1 MDSGWALSTQLSTAY
16 VTALRSVAGA
26 PFGMKKSGNA
36 RPRLRFKVARRF
48 MAYEPGRNAVEQTR
62 PFFYSVTMPP
72 KTLIQQ
78 NAHLRNAQDY
88 QRALRA
94 NVLSST
100 AIEGVKKAA
109 ERALAPAPGKLP
121 AKKR

>member
-1 MDSGWALSTQLSTAY
+1 M
-16 VTALRSVAGA
+16 
-26 PFGMKKSGNA
+26 
-36 RPRLRFKVARRF
+36 
-48 MAYEPGRNAVEQTR
+48 
-62 PFFYSVTMPP
+62 
-72 KTLIQQ
+72 QQ

-109 ERALAPAPGKLP
+109 ERALSTAPGKVP
-121 AKKR
+121 ANKR

>member
-1 MDSGWALSTQLSTAY
+1 MT
-16 VTALRSVAGA
+16 
-26 PFGMKKSGNA
+26 
-36 RPRLRFKVARRF
+36 
-48 MAYEPGRNAVEQTR
+48 YEQSRDAVEQTWQ
-62 PFFYSVTMPP
+62 FFYSVPMVP

-78 NAHLRNAQDY
+78 NPHLRNAQDY

-109 ERALAPAPGKLP
+109 ERALAPASGKLP
-121 AKKR
+121 TKKR

>member
-1 MDSGWALSTQLSTAY
+1 
-16 VTALRSVAGA
+16 
-26 PFGMKKSGNA
+26 
-36 RPRLRFKVARRF
+36 
-48 MAYEPGRNAVEQTR
+48 MA
-62 PFFYSVTMPP
+62 P

-78 NAHLRNAQDY
+78 NPHLRNAQDY

-100 AIEGVKKAA
+100 GIEGVKKAA
-109 ERALAPAPGKLP
+109 ERALASAPAQPP

>member
-1 MDSGWALSTQLSTAY
+1 
-16 VTALRSVAGA
+16 
-26 PFGMKKSGNA
+26 
-36 RPRLRFKVARRF
+36 
-48 MAYEPGRNAVEQTR
+48 MA
-62 PFFYSVTMPP
+62 P

-78 NAHLRNAQDY
+78 NRHLRNAQDY

-100 AIEGVKKAA
+100 GIEGVRKVA
-109 ERALAPAPGKLP
+109 ERALAPVPGKQP